1 MKTLHWF
8 LLVLLVISCRKR
20 ETDVNISGRV
30 YDPDLQQ
37 YIASATVILSGN
49 GLQSGVYVPG
59 FSHIATTTT
68 DASGNFSFTFVR
80 DKADMYRLVFKKDM
94 YFEKTIEF
102 SAAVFD
108 SSSEHLENVQLRP
121 SGLIQVH
128 LKNAYPSDDDD
139 LVVFYFTNC
148 VEECIDCCL
157 NTPRNGYGPA
167 FDTTF
172 TCRFYGNKK
181 INFLRSVTK
190 DQQTNVFADSLF
202 CPAFDTQVHEI
213 LY

>member
-1 MKTLHWF
+1 MM
-8 LLVLLVISCRKR
+8 LLVFVSCKKK
-20 ETDVNISGRV
+20 ETELTISGTV

-37 YIASATVILSGN
+37 YVSSATVVLSGN
-49 GLQSGVYVPG
+49 GMQSGVYVPS
-59 FSHIATTTT
+59 FTQIATTTT
-68 DASGNFSFTFVR
+68 DATGKFSFAFVR
-80 DKADMYRLVFKKDM
+80 EKADNYRLVVKKDM

-102 SAAVFD
+102 SASVFD
-108 SSSEHLENVQLRP
+108 QSPDYVEEVELRP
-121 SGLIQVH
+121 SGFVQIH
-128 LKNAYPSDDDD
+128 LKNAYPSDNDD

-148 VEECIDCCL
+148 VEDCIDCCL

-181 INFLRSVTK
+181 INFLWSVTK
-190 DQQTNVFADSLF
+190 DQQTDVYTDSLY
-202 CPAFDTQVHEI
+202 CPAFDTQYYEI